1 MTLAASGQKRCSR
14 DVVQYGV
21 EVDVIV
27 DGNGPLVVMLPS
39 SGRDSEDFD
48 EVASGIAAAGFRVLR
63 PQPRG
68 IGRSVGPMQG
78 ITFHDFARDVA
89 AVIKKEAAGRAVV
102 VGHAFGNWIARMT
115 AVDHPRLVRGIVLAA
130 AAAKTFPQE
139 LSEAVRKCADLSLP
153 DAERLKALQYAFF
166 ASGHDPSVWLT
177 GWHPSTMK
185 SQGLAGQSTIRD
197 DWWSGGAAPILDL
210 QASLDPF
217 RPRSTVNELKDEFG
231 DRVSIAVI
239 EDASHALIPE
249 QPAAVVAEIIRWIEA
264 LHA

>member
-1 MTLAASGQKRCSR
+1 MTVVASGQKRRLR

-27 DGNGPLVVMLPS
+27 DGHGPPVVMLPS

-48 EVASGIAAAGFRVLR
+48 EVASGIAAAGYRVLR

-68 IGRSVGPMQG
+68 IGRSVGPMHG
-78 ITFHDFARDVA
+78 ITYHDFARDVA
-89 AVIKKEAAGRAVV
+89 AAIKTEDTGRAVV

-115 AVDHPRLVRGIVLAA
+115 AADHPRLVRGIVLAA
-130 AAAKTFPQE
+130 AAAKTFPPA
-139 LSEAVRKCADLSLP
+139 LGEAVAKCADLSLP

-166 ASGHDPSVWLT
+166 APGHDPSVWLK

-197 DWWSGGAAPILDL
+197 DWWPGGTAPILDL

-231 DRVSIAVI
+231 DRVSIKVI

-249 QPAAVVAEIIRWIEA
+249 QPTAVVAEIVKWIETLQA
-264 LHA
+264 